1 MANEPSKP
9 AAPKVRSADPKPDP
23 APMKVRSKMQRTAMV
38 RNYCTK

>member
-1 MANEPSKP
+1 MASQPSKP
-9 AAPKVRSADPKPDP
+9 DTKIKSADPKPDP